1 MPTLVDM
8 APDKSRLYV
17 QVTERIVKLKGHDG
31 KNIDANL
38 YFMSDGLV
46 YYYDGIY
53 AFSDTKN
60 KVKELIIVN
69 SNGTGL
75 YAIHTKEVSKT
86 NRVLIKRIEEFLEL
100 LYEIIGT
107 VTKDDMTNIINL
119 PDRSIIELKE
129 EILLK
134 HAV

>member
-1 MPTLVDM
+1 MPTLIDLS
-8 APDKSRLYV
+8 PDKSRLYV
-17 QVTERIVKLKGHDG
+17 QMTERIVKLKAHKG
-31 KNIDANL
+31 KNLDANL
-38 YFMSDGLV
+38 YFLSDGLV

-60 KVKELIIVN
+60 KVNELIIVN

-75 YAIHTKEVSKT
+75 YVIHTKEVSKT

-100 LYEIIGT
+100 LYDIIGK
-107 VTKDDMTNIINL
+107 VTKDDMTNIVNL
-119 PDRSIIELKE
+119 PDRTIVELKE

>member
-1 MPTLVDM
+1 M
-8 APDKSRLYV
+8 
-17 QVTERIVKLKGHDG
+17 TERIVKLKAHKG
-31 KNIDANL
+31 KNLDANL
-38 YFMSDGLV
+38 YFLSDGLV

-60 KVKELIIVN
+60 KVNELIIVN

-100 LYEIIGT
+100 LYDIIGK
-107 VTKDDMTNIINL
+107 VTKDDMTNIVNL
-119 PDRSIIELKE
+119 PDRTIVELKE